1 MNRASV
7 RELVAGLG
15 VILSLVFVAVQ
26 IRANTDAVRG
36 ATLLSISEQSIN
48 TALTALQTPE
58 ARDGLAKVFAGKD
71 MDLTTTEEDAVVLL
85 YTTYMRLTEQR
96 FRQRQLGAFSE
107 VAAVGGLSAV
117 YRVPFFRRF
126 WETRRFEYPGGFAA
140 YVDEVL
146 IPLVRDEPIPRVI
159 PRPAD

>member
-1 MNRASV
+1 MT
-7 RELVAGLG
+7 
-15 VILSLVFVAVQ
+15 LSLVFVAVP

-36 ATLLSISEQSIN
+36 GATLLNISEQSIN

-71 MDLTTTEEDAVVLL
+71 MELTMAEEDALVLL
-85 YTTYMRLTEQR
+85 YTTYMRLTEQCY
-96 FRQRQLGAFSE
+96 RQRQLGAFSE

-126 WETRRFEYPGGFAA
+126 WETRRFECPDDFAA

-159 PRPAD
+159 ARPAD